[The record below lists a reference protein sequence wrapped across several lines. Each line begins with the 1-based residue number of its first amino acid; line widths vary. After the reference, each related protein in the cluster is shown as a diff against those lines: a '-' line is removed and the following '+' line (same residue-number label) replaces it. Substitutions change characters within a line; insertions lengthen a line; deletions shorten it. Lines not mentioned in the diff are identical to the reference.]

1 MMYRTLADPFHGN
14 GIINLPEAEGLAAS
28 WHFIKGL
35 TGNTHPGAVLPFGK
49 YSVCS
54 YTGGYPTGY
63 GVNRINSGEPIVK
76 LMDEMKIIGFSHFH
90 HSGTGAV
97 GLYYNYTVVTPYCQA
112 KKGSY
117 TPLDEQ
123 ASPGYYAVRLAESD
137 IFCELT
143 VSHTGAYHRYTFPE
157 GGGSISIDFANDGL
171 YGSPMRGEAEDLCLT
186 RISENELRTA
196 VTLRKVRFSF
206 VCRFYGDGAL
216 DEQGVYH
223 TGSAGQ
229 VLLILS
235 ASASSME
242 DAVSENRRC
251 EPDFDLVRT
260 QAEDEW
266 EDALSRIQVD
276 DSEDE
281 NERKLFY
288 SNFYHTII
296 KPCDWGTGGFFWEG
310 EPFVVD
316 FTTLWDI
323 YKTTLP
329 LIYTLYPDVSAHIV
343 ATYDRLGQTLGKLPH
358 CFVLTT
364 DTNIE
369 AKQARL
375 NAEHTLYDAWSRG
388 IPADWDSIFDQ
399 IMTDIRRQ
407 DFRDFTENGV
417 CPKTTHTLDMA
428 EGCHAAAE
436 MAESLGRT
444 DEANKLYAL
453 SGNWKNAFDAETGL
467 LYADSDYYEG
477 NHWNYSFRPLRSM
490 DERIVL
496 AGGAER
502 FEELL
507 DRFFGFTHPD
517 DVSGRFEGFNNETD
531 METPWAYACI
541 GRHDKLMQI
550 LRAADRYMF
559 RTKEGSTGTGGIPG
573 NNDSGGLSACYF
585 WNCLGLFPVSGQNLM
600 LIGCPKFAR
609 TTLRLANGGTLV
621 IRREGAYTTP
631 VSAEFNGKPCESLRL
646 TASEMMQGGE
656 LIIYTED
663 KIIF

>member
-1 MMYRTLADPFHGN
+1 MIYRTQADPFHGN
-14 GIINLPEAEGLAAS
+14 GTIDLPQAEGLAAS

-49 YSVCS
+49 YSVCP

-63 GVNRINSGEPIVK
+63 GVNKINSGEPVGKI
-76 LMDEMKIIGFSHFH
+76 MDEMRIIGFSHFH

-97 GLYYNYTVVTPYCQA
+97 GLYYNYAVVTPYRHTKETA
-112 KKGSY
+112 Y

-123 ASPGYYAVRLAESD
+123 ASPGYYAVRLAESG

-157 GGGSISIDFANDGL
+157 GGGSVAIDFANDGL
-171 YGSPMRGEAEDLCLT
+171 YGPPMRGEAEDLCLT
-186 RISENELRTA
+186 RISDTELRAA

-206 VCRFYGDGAL
+206 ICRFYGNGAL
-216 DEQGVYH
+216 DEQGLYH
-223 TGSAGQ
+223 IDSAGT
-229 VLLILS
+229 VLLILT

-242 DAVSENRRC
+242 DAVSESRLC
-251 EPDFDLVRT
+251 EPDFDFIRT
-260 QAEDEW
+260 KAEAEW
-266 EDALSRIQVD
+266 EDALGRIQVD
-276 DSEDE
+276 ESEDA
-281 NERKLFY
+281 NERKMFY
-288 SNFYHTII
+288 SNLYHTIV
-296 KPCDWGTGGFFWEG
+296 KPCDWGKGGFFWEG

-329 LIYTLYPDVSAHIV
+329 LIFTLYPDISAHIS

-358 CFVLTT
+358 CFILTT

-375 NAEHTLYDAWSRG
+375 NAEHTLYDAWIRG
-388 IPADWDSIFDQ
+388 VPADWESIFWQ
-399 IMTDIRRQ
+399 IMTDIRRE

-436 MAESLGRT
+436 MAESLGHT
-444 DEANKLYAL
+444 EEAQKLYAL

-490 DERIVL
+490 DERIAL
-496 AGGAER
+496 AGGAKR

-507 DRFFGFTHPD
+507 DRFFGFIDPE

-531 METPWAYACI
+531 METPWAYAYI
-541 GRHDKLMQI
+541 GRHDKLIQI

-559 RTKEGSTGTGGIPG
+559 RTKEGSTGIGGIPG
-573 NNDSGGLSACYF
+573 NNDSGGLSACYL
-585 WNCLGLFPVSGQNLM
+585 WNCLGVFPVSGQNLV

-609 TTLRLANGGTLV
+609 TALRLANGKTLV
-621 IRREGAYTTP
+621 IRREGAYTSP
-631 VSAEFNGKPCESLRL
+631 ISAEFNGNPCESLRF
-646 TASEMMQGGE
+646 TASEMMEGGE
-656 LIIYTED
+656 LVVHTEENS
-663 KIIF
+663 IN

>member
-1 MMYRTLADPFHGN
+1 MIYRTQADPFHGN
-14 GIINLPEAEGLAAS
+14 GTIDLPEPEGIAAA

-49 YSVCS
+49 YSVCP

-63 GVNRINSGEPIVK
+63 GVNKINSGEPVSRI
-76 LMDEMKIIGFSHFH
+76 MDKMRIIGFSHFH

-97 GLYYNYTVVTPYCQA
+97 GLYYNYAVVTPYTQT
-112 KKGSY
+112 KETSY
-117 TPLDEQ
+117 TPLKEQ
-123 ASPGYYAVRLAESD
+123 ASPGYYAVRLAESG

-157 GGGSISIDFANDGL
+157 GGGSVAIDFANDGL
-171 YGSPMRGEAEDLCLT
+171 YGPPMRGEAEDLCVT
-186 RISENELRTA
+186 RISDSELRA
-196 VTLRKVRFSF
+196 EVTLRKVRFSF
-206 VCRFYGDGAL
+206 ICRFYGNGAL
-216 DEQGVYH
+216 DGQGVYH
-223 TGSAGQ
+223 IESAGP
-229 VLLILS
+229 VLLILT

-242 DAVSENRRC
+242 DAVSESRLC
-251 EPDFDLVRT
+251 EPDFDVIRT
-260 QAEDEW
+260 NAEAEW
-266 EDALSRIQVD
+266 EDALGRIQVD
-276 DSEDE
+276 ESEDA

-288 SNFYHTII
+288 SNLYHTII
-296 KPCDWGTGGFFWEG
+296 KPCDWRKGGFFWEG

-323 YKTTLP
+323 CKTTLP
-329 LIYTLYPDVSAHIV
+329 LIFSLYPEVSAHIA

-358 CFVLTT
+358 CFILTT

-375 NAEHTLYDAWSRG
+375 NAEHSLYDAWIRG
-388 IPADWDSIFDQ
+388 VPADWESVFAR
-399 IMTDIRRQ
+399 IMTDIGRM

-428 EGCHAAAE
+428 EGCCAAAE
-436 MAESLGRT
+436 MAESLGHT
-444 DEANKLYAL
+444 EEAKQLYVW
-453 SGNWKNAFDAETGL
+453 SENWKNAFDAETGL

-490 DERIVL
+490 DERIAL
-496 AGGAER
+496 AGGDKR

-507 DRFFGFTHPD
+507 DRFFGFTVPE

-531 METPWAYACI
+531 METPWAYAYI

-550 LRAADRYMF
+550 LRAADRFMF
-559 RTKEGSTGTGGIPG
+559 RTKEGSTGIGGIPG
-573 NNDSGGLSACYF
+573 NNDSGGLSACYL
-585 WNCLGLFPVSGQNLM
+585 WNCLGVFPVSGQNLV

-609 TTLRLANGGTLV
+609 TELRLANGRTLV
-621 IRREGAYTTP
+621 IRREGEYTVP
-631 VSAEFNGKPCESLRL
+631 VSAEFNGKPCESLRFA
-646 TASEMMQGGE
+646 ASEMMEGGE
-656 LIIYTED
+656 LVIHTED
-663 KIIF
+663 YHIH